1 MYKVTLHRTPDIS
14 WVLDGKNCMKL
25 YAMQDIDIQPH
36 EIKLITFNEMRYELE
51 NCIGLPY
58 IKKSDNVLG
67 YTLYHTDKTFKW
79 QKQGVATL
87 PIHNPSNK
95 TIHILQGTYLATVR
109 FMSIS
114 FYNLWKKHDRSDD
127 GLASVQ
133 LKFVLK

>member
-1 MYKVTLHRTPDIS
+1 MYKVTLHGTPDSS

-25 YAMQDIDIQPH
+25 YAMQDIEVQPH
-36 EIKLITFNEMRYELE
+36 EIKLITFNGMRYELE
-51 NCIGLPY
+51 KCIGLPY

-79 QKQGVATL
+79 EKQGVATL
-87 PIHNPSNK
+87 PIHNSSKSLLIIPKGS
-95 TIHILQGTYLATVR
+95 YLATVR

>member
-1 MYKVTLHRTPDIS
+1 MYKVTLHGTPDSS

-25 YAMQDIDIQPH
+25 YAMQDIEVQPR
-36 EIKLITFNEMRYELE
+36 EIALVTFGGMRYELE
-51 NCIGLPY
+51 KCIGLPY

-79 QKQGVATL
+79 EKQGVVTL
-87 PIHNPSNK
+87 PIYNSSNSLLI
-95 TIHILQGTYLATVR
+95 IHKGAYLATVR

>member
-1 MYKVTLHRTPDIS
+1 MYRVTLHRTPDIS

-25 YAMQDIDIQPH
+25 YAMQDIEIQPH
-36 EIKLITFNEMRYELE
+36 EIVPVTFGDMTYELE

-58 IKKSDNVLG
+58 IKKCDNVLG
-67 YTLYHTDKTFKW
+67 YTLYHTDKSFMWKCS
-79 QKQGVATL
+79 GVATL
-87 PIHNPSNK
+87 PIYNPSNK
-95 TIHILQGTYLATVR
+95 KIIIPSGTYLATVR
-109 FMSIS
+109 FMSNS

>member
-1 MYKVTLHRTPDIS
+1 MYKVTLHRTPDSS

-79 QKQGVATL
+79 EKQGVATL
-87 PIHNPSNK
+87 PIHNSSNK
-95 TIHILQGTYLATVR
+95 TIHISQGTYLATVR

>member
-1 MYKVTLHRTPDIS
+1 MYKVTLHGTPDSS

-25 YAMQDIDIQPH
+25 YAMQDIEVQPR
-36 EIKLITFNEMRYELE
+36 EIALVTFGDMRYELE
-51 NCIGLPY
+51 KCIGLPY

-79 QKQGVATL
+79 EKQSVATL
-87 PIHNPSNK
+87 PIYNSSKSLLIIPKGS
-95 TIHILQGTYLATVR
+95 YLATVR

>member
-1 MYKVTLHRTPDIS
+1 MYKVTLHGTPDIS

-58 IKKSDNVLG
+58 IKKCDNVLG

-79 QKQGVATL
+79 EKQGVATL
-87 PIHNPSNK
+87 PIHNTSNK
-95 TIHILQGTYLATVR
+95 TIHILQGSYLANVR

>member
-1 MYKVTLHRTPDIS
+1 MYKVTLHGTPDSS

-25 YAMQDIDIQPH
+25 YAMQDIEIQPH
-36 EIKLITFNEMRYELE
+36 EISIVTFGGMRYELE

-58 IKKSDNVLG
+58 IKKSDRGLG
-67 YTLYHTDKTFKW
+67 HTLYHTNKTFKW
-79 QKQGVATL
+79 EKQGVASL
-87 PIHNPSNK
+87 PIYNPTKSLL
-95 TIHILQGTYLATVR
+95 ILPEGYYLATVR

-114 FYNLWKKHDRSDD
+114 FYNLWKKHDRSDE

>member
-1 MYKVTLHRTPDIS
+1 MYKVTLHGTPDSS

-25 YAMQDIDIQPH
+25 YAMQDIEVQPQ
-36 EIKLITFNEMRYELE
+36 EIALVTFGDMRYELE
-51 NCIGLPY
+51 KCIGLPY

-79 QKQGVATL
+79 EKQGVATL
-87 PIHNPSNK
+87 PIYNSSKSLLIIPK
-95 TIHILQGTYLATVR
+95 GAYLATVR

>member
-1 MYKVTLHRTPDIS
+1 MYKVTLHRTPDSS

-79 QKQGVATL
+79 EKQGVATL

-95 TIHILQGTYLATVR
+95 TIHISQGSYLATVR